1 MPGRHIND
9 HQVRLYMKM
18 RQTVSP
24 RSAAACAAFSTA
36 TAYWLE
42 RDAQLPS
49 QKKEPRGRRRPD
61 PLADIFDSEVVPL
74 LEAAPGLRAVTV
86 FEEMQRRHPELP
98 DGVRWTM
105 ERRVRSWRALQGP
118 DRDVI
123 FRQVHE
129 PGRMGHAD

>member
-1 MPGRHIND
+1 
-9 HQVRLYMKM
+9 M
-18 RQTVSP
+18 RISDWSSDVCS
-24 RSAAACAAFSTA
+24 SDL
-36 TAYWLE
+36 LE

-49 QKKEPRGRRRPD
+49 QKKEPRGCRRPD

-98 DGVRWTM
+98 DGVRRTM
-105 ERRVRSWRALQGP
+105 ERRVRSWRALHGP

-129 PGRMGHAD
+129 PGDGKSTRLNSSH